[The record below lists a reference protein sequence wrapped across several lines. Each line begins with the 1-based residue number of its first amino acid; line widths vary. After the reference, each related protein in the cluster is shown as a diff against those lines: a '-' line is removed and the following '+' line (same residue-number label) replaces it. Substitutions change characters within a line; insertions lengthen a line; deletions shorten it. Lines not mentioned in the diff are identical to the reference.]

1 MKPSKNAIISRD
13 FSGIGSDSIAVALAA
28 GLADSDRQAPPE
40 VVVEPLT
47 GRDEQWLTRRSRE
60 WNLPQWVTR
69 LLGDK
74 VVYRGNPIGTEAAAR
89 LSVVDRDLLI
99 LHLRM
104 LTFGRDIWGITHCPQ
119 AACGAKMD
127 FTFALSSIKLPPH
140 PVQFQ
145 ISTWAGQEDDR
156 IEFSFR
162 QPNGLDQEAIAGL
175 VFSDP
180 YLAGLSILSRCIVE
194 WESLDTVTVEHL
206 GDLPGELLR
215 SVDQTMAAGTG
226 SLDWD
231 IEFTCVECEHRFVT
245 ALDIQSYFWQELQF
259 SSQNIWQE
267 VHHLASFYH
276 WSEADILSLTRWKR
290 KLYLG
295 FINRQRRDQ

>member
-1 MKPSKNAIISRD
+1 LKPSKNAIISRD
-13 FSGIGSDSIAVALAA
+13 FSGIGSDSIPVALVAD
-28 GLADSDRQAPPE
+28 LPDSDRQVLRE

-47 GRDEQWLTRRSRE
+47 GKDEQWLNRCSPGG
-60 WNLPQWVTR
+60 NLPQWVTR

-74 VVYRGNPIGTEAAAR
+74 VLWRGKPIGAEEAAR

-99 LHLRM
+99 LYLRM
-104 LTFGRDIWGITHCPQ
+104 LTFGRQIWGITHCPQ
-119 AACGAKMD
+119 APCDAKLD
-127 FTFALSSIKLPPH
+127 FTFDLSTIKLPPD
-140 PVQFQ
+140 PVQSP
-145 ISTWAGQEDDR
+145 ITTWAGSGDER
-156 IEFSFR
+156 IDFSFR
-162 QPNGLDQEAIAGL
+162 QPNGLDQEAIADL

-180 YLAGLSILSRCIVE
+180 YQAWLTLLSRCIVK
-194 WESLDTVTVEHL
+194 WESLDTVTAELL
-206 GDLPGELLR
+206 GDLPRELLR
-215 SVDQTMAAGTG
+215 NVDQTMAAETG

-259 SSQNIWQE
+259 ASQNLWEE
-267 VHHLASFYH
+267 VHHLAAFYH

-295 FINRQRRDQ
+295 IINQQRRYQ